1 MERVLMSN
9 EIVVNGKKYIFL
21 SNVERDSEA
30 FLRFMKRLEN
40 VEDVKFVVPAL
51 SQEGDVLEK
60 HLAVYMSED
69 DYMAIKKEIAEELA
83 EIEALLGE

>member
-30 FLRFMKRLEN
+30 FLRFMGRLEN
-40 VEDVKFVVPAL
+40 GEDVKFL
-51 SQEGDVLEK
+51 
-60 HLAVYMSED
+60 
-69 DYMAIKKEIAEELA
+69 
-83 EIEALLGE
+83 